1 MLKVADLLTQLDE
14 AEHLLL
20 ANAIGAGLHNAGMAA
35 RCLTDPDRHSEDVLQ
50 LLAYLTVAVTELEAA
65 RNLVRQRGCGGEP
78 GRIP

>member
-35 RCLTDPDRHSEDVLQ
+35 RCLTDPDHHSQDVVQ
-50 LLAYLTVAVTELEAA
+50 LLGYLSLAVAELEAA
-65 RNLVRQRGCGGEP
+65 RELVRR
-78 GRIP
+78 RA